1 MSRTDGQTT
10 CNLLSA
16 LCIASRGKQQK
27 IKQYDTVAPS
37 VAAVVAVAIRD
48 QPVPDLT
55 RSSAVTERIVLPIG
69 RTV

>member
-16 LCIASRGKQQK
+16 LCIASRGKQK